1 MTDAQLFTNF
11 YIGLGLAVVV
21 VLVAATLLILVQR
34 AAQRILDLAVAA
46 LSLVQEIKGN
56 TRPIWALQE
65 TNRTAAHVLTT
76 AEAIRDHGAAVAT
89 ALHESDQQG
98 GRSG

>member
-46 LSLVQEIKGN
+46 LGLVQEIKGN
-56 TRPIWALQE
+56 TLPIWALQE
-65 TNRTAAHVLTT
+65 TNRTAAHVLDT
-76 AEAIRDHGAAVAT
+76 AGAIRDHGAAVAT
-89 ALHESDQQG
+89 ALHDRDEQG
-98 GRSG
+98 GR